1 MTNPRLVRL
10 IKSLSQ
16 TEKAYFQKQSMAF
29 RGEQQPAYLLLYK
42 ALSSPEGP
50 PETIR
55 EQFSKGRSA
64 AYFPTLCQY
73 LYEQLLDSLHRYHQ
87 QNSKRRKAEQQFQHA
102 QLLIERS
109 LYEDGLAKL
118 QQVKKQCAK
127 LQYLTLWLEALQL
140 ENHTI
145 GLHFMSDG
153 AQRKAAINI
162 QSERLIRLLE
172 QERFYFALYD
182 RLYTHSK
189 TEQSLRQPGEMEG
202 LEIQMSHPWVTDES
216 IPQTLR
222 AKQLFNGIHYTFHT
236 LKGDYELAYSYS
248 DHNLRLWEAHPFLR
262 QERFKDF
269 LASYLN
275 HINRCYQ
282 LRKTTQLRELLDGI
296 GQLRPPTSEYA
307 DLLKIR
313 KCLYEISFIELTQ
326 DYRRFPEVEAAAQ
339 ALLQSSAL
347 NLSER
352 RLLLYNMTYQ
362 CFVQEAFER
371 ALEYSVAFQ
380 QLPSSEGQ
388 AYLQRSS
395 QLLNL
400 LIHFELGNG
409 QLLENTCSAHYTRF
423 KRAGQ
428 LHQFEALFLR
438 MIRKL
443 AALIGQFRPNYDYE
457 YYLKAFRE
465 LNTDP
470 YERRA
475 FEYLDIIRWLQ
486 AKQQGCSMLEVK
498 NP

>member
-1 MTNPRLVRL
+1 MVNPRLVRL

-16 TEKAYFQKQSMAF
+16 TEKAYFQKQSKAF
-29 RGEQQPAYLLLYK
+29 RAKQQPAYLLLYE
-42 ALSSPEGP
+42 ALANQEASLA
-50 PETIR
+50 TIR

-87 QNSKRRKAEQQFQHA
+87 QDSKRRKAEQQFQHA

-118 QQVKKQCAK
+118 QQVKKLCSK
-127 LQYLTLWLEALQL
+127 LQYFTLWLETLQL

-153 AQRKAAINI
+153 AQRKAAINK

-202 LEIQMSHPWVTDES
+202 LEIQMSHPWVADKST
-216 IPQTLR
+216 PQSLR

-248 DHNLRLWEAHPFLR
+248 GHNLRLWAEHPFIR

-296 GQLRPPTSEYA
+296 QQLRPPTSEYA

-313 KCLYEISFIELTQ
+313 KCLYEISYIELTQ
-326 DYRRFPEVEAAAQ
+326 DYQRFPEVETAAQ
-339 ALLQSSAL
+339 QLLQSVAL
-347 NLSER
+347 SLSER
-352 RLLLYNMTYQ
+352 RLLLYNMAYQ
-362 CFVQEAFER
+362 CFAQEAFER
-371 ALEYSVAFQ
+371 ALEYSIAFQ
-380 QLPSSEGQ
+380 QLPLSEGQ
-388 AYLQRSS
+388 AYLQRSG

-400 LIHFELGNG
+400 LIHFELGHG
-409 QLLENTCSAHYTRF
+409 QLLENTWNAHYNRF
-423 KRAGQ
+423 KRTGQ
-428 LHQFEALFLR
+428 LHKFEALFLR

-443 AALIGQFRPNYDYE
+443 ASLSGQFRPDNKYDAYLE
-457 YYLKAFRE
+457 AFNQLKA
-465 LNTDP
+465 DP

-486 AKQQGCSMLEVK
+486 AKQQGCSMLEIK